1 MVTSEASDELQV
13 AVTGEDGRVFL
24 AVRAQPGAKR
34 SAVLGMHGGRLRI
47 AVQAPPVDG
56 KANTALLSWLAEVL
70 QVPARQVILAGG
82 QGSRDKRVEIQA
94 SRAQVLERLRTECL
108 KGQTSRN

>member
-1 MVTSEASDELQV
+1 
-13 AVTGEDGRVFL
+13 VFL

-34 SAVLGMHGGRLRI
+34 SAVLGMHGDRLRI

-56 KANTALLSWLAEVL
+56 KANAALLSWLADVL
-70 QVPARQVILAGG
+70 QVPTRQVMLAGG

-94 SRAQVLERLRTECL
+94 TRTEVVERLQTEWL
-108 KGQTSRN
+108 MGQTGRK